1 MAAVAVVGAGIIG
14 LSVAANLQRL
24 GLPTTVFDA
33 LPPGTSTTYGNAGM
47 VSVAA
52 ITPMALPGMLRE
64 IPGWLRDAHGPLYV
78 HPRYA
83 LTALPW
89 LWRWVRA
96 GAMPEVQRAARG
108 LWALHQHALT
118 EYRRLLGEDF
128 ASLIQTTGQI
138 HVWDSAVPSASE
150 RIAAQLRAELDV
162 PAQSLSA
169 AQLREMAP
177 SLTPDITRALY
188 FPQNGNA
195 VNPLRL
201 AQTIARK
208 FSEAGGRIVHER
220 CLRIVPENARYRL
233 WTHCGDHHF
242 DKIVVAAGAWSLELL
257 APLGLHFPLET
268 ERGYHVE
275 FPHDNSPGNGSGKVS
290 VPVPILHKGRGF
302 GASSMETGLRVAG
315 TVEIAGVQRPPDPR
329 RIDALIHNAKRL
341 LPHMETRDYKMWMG
355 YRPSTP
361 DSLPVLGAAPRHPGL
376 YIACG
381 HGHTGIT
388 AGAVSGRLMAELM
401 TQPMTGKQAFI
412 DANPY
417 RLERFS

>member
-14 LSVAANLQRL
+14 LSVAAQLQRL
-24 GLPTTVFDA
+24 GVATTVFDA

-52 ITPMALPGMLRE
+52 ITPVAMPGMLRE
-64 IPGWLRDAHGPLYV
+64 IPGWLRDAHGPLFV
-78 HPRYA
+78 HPRY
-83 LTALPW
+83 LPTALPW
-89 LWRWVRA
+89 LLRWARA
-96 GAMPEVQRAARG
+96 GAMREVRRAARG
-108 LWALHQHALT
+108 LWALHRHALA

-138 HVWDSAVPSASE
+138 HVWDSAAPSASE
-150 RIAAQLRAELDV
+150 RIAARLRAELDV

-169 AQLREMAP
+169 QQLREMAP
-177 SLTPDITRALY
+177 DLTSEITRALY

-201 AQTIARK
+201 AQTIARLLT
-208 FSEAGGRIVHER
+208 EAGGRIVHER
-220 CLRIVPENARYRL
+220 CLRIVPESNRYRL
-233 WTHCGDHHF
+233 WTHCGDHYF
-242 DKIVVAAGAWSLELL
+242 DQVVVAAGAWSLDLL
-257 APLGLHFPLET
+257 APLGVHLPLET

-275 FPHDNSPGNGSGKVS
+275 FASDHVS
-290 VPVPILHKGRGF
+290 VPIPILHKGRGF
-302 GASSMETGLRVAG
+302 GASAMETGLRVAG
-315 TVEIAGVQRPPDPR
+315 TVEIAGLQHPPDPR
-329 RIDALIHNAKRL
+329 RIEALVMNAKRL
-341 LPHMETRDYKMWMG
+341 LPRLDTRDYTMWMG

-361 DSLPVLGAAPRHPGL
+361 DSLPVLGAAARHPGL

-401 TQPMTGKQAFI
+401 TQPMTGKQPFI
-412 DANPY
+412 DASPY